1 MKYIYHIEDN
11 GNHIKCEHSNID
23 DCMNE
28 LMQHLF
34 NKLGNGDNENGGKGS
49 LWRCSQSIYDTIR
62 SGSVYEYANC
72 KFWVEFVDGTSE
84 EPSKYYLVHYSAV
97 VHNSVTIEAKNYE
110 ELKERQKF
118 WEELFTS
125 DLKHL
130 FNKKSK
136 TAWHYDGN
144 INNEGEEEIN

>member
-34 NKLGNGDNENGGKGS
+34 NALGNGDNENGGKGS

-62 SGSVYEYANC
+62 SGNVYVYANC
-72 KFWVEFVDGTSE
+72 KFWMEFVNEPE
-84 EPSKYYLVHYSAV
+84 EKHPKAYTLRYSAV
-97 VHNSVTIEAKNYE
+97 VHNSVTVEVEDYE
-110 ELKERQKF
+110 ELKRIREYYEK
-118 WEELFTS
+118 TIID
-125 DLKHL
+125 DLKRSCDGLGSH
-130 FNKKSK
+130 
-136 TAWHYDGN
+136 WHFDGN
-144 INNEGEEEIN
+144 INNEGEDIVS